1 MRLMRGMISRRRF
14 WVRMICEVGMDFNSE
29 PNKKLPLTRPLA
41 SRGAGTG
48 FGGRGEPKVT
58 GGGAPR
64 SPAKARTS
72 LWGKWQNASQ
82 GQRLDDAEESEGGGG
97 VSRSNLLASEFI
109 CGVGVRG

>member
-1 MRLMRGMISRRRF
+1 M
-14 WVRMICEVGMDFNSE
+14 FNSE
-29 PNKKLPLTRPLA
+29 PNKRLWLTPSLA
-41 SRGAGTG
+41 SRGSGTG
-48 FGGRGEPKVT
+48 FGGREEPKVT

-64 SPAKARTS
+64 TPAKARTS
-72 LWGKWQNASQ
+72 LRGKWQNASQ